1 MPQGLGTMTGM
12 KPSLHSETRNPKSE
26 IRNKSEGRNLKAAV
40 AVALVLGSWFL
51 VPGSFT
57 ADAATRPNII
67 FVLADDLGYGDLGC
81 YGQKL
86 IQTPHLDRMAR
97 EGMRFTQFYAG
108 ATVCAPS
115 RSVLMTG
122 QHHGHTRVRGNA
134 GRTNPIA
141 QSLRPGDATVA
152 KVLKEA
158 GYATALCGKWGLG
171 DEGVAEAGLPTRQ
184 GFDYF
189 FGYLNQHHAHNFY
202 PEFLIRNESRF
213 LLRNVLFRKGESYEE
228 LGAGWAEKAV
238 DYSHDLIVAEA
249 LKWIETNHE
258 RPFFLYLASTIPH
271 ANNEGTRGTGNGQEV
286 PDWGIYKDK
295 DWTPPNKGQA
305 AMITRLDSEM
315 GRLFDLLRRLK
326 IDDRTLVL
334 FSSDNGHH
342 KEGGNDPEFFDAN
355 GPLRGMK
362 RDLYEGGIRVPFIA
376 RWPGKIK
383 AGTVSDHVGYF
394 GDLMATACELAGAP
408 LPPDRDSIS
417 FVPTLLGQADRQAQH
432 DYLYW
437 EFYERGGK
445 QALRLG
451 NWKAVRLGFNATLPI
466 ELYDLSK
473 DIGEE
478 HNLADKEPDVVD
490 RLRQIM
496 SEAHTPSSDW
506 PTPQSQPAAKPGGK
520 AGKKG

>member
-1 MPQGLGTMTGM
+1 MNMRIRGWAGLFTALAAGVCL
-12 KPSLHSETRNPKSE
+12 LHSP
-26 IRNKSEGRNLKAAV
+26 NLD
-40 AVALVLGSWFL
+40 G
-51 VPGSFT
+51 
-57 ADAATRPNII
+57 ADAKPNII

-86 IQTPHLDRMAR
+86 IQTPNIDRMAR

-141 QSLRPGDATVA
+141 QSLRPGDVTVS

-158 GYATALCGKWGLG
+158 GYAMALCGKWGLG
-171 DEGVAEAGLPTRQ
+171 DEGVAEVGMPTRQ
-184 GFDYF
+184 GCDFF
-189 FGYLNQHHAHNFY
+189 FGYLNQHHAHNYY
-202 PEFLIRNESRF
+202 PEYLIRNESRF
-213 LLRNVLFRKGESYEE
+213 LLRNVLHRTGQSYEE
-228 LGAGWAEKAV
+228 LGAGWASKAV
-238 DYSHDLIVAEA
+238 DYSHDIIVNQA
-249 LKWIETNHE
+249 LKWVEANHE
-258 RPFFLYLASTIPH
+258 RPFFLYLAATVPH

-305 AMITRLDSEM
+305 AMITRLDRDM
-315 GRLFDLLRRLK
+315 GRLFALLKKLK
-326 IDDRTLVL
+326 LDENTLVM

-362 RDLYEGGIRVPFIA
+362 RDLYDGGIRVPFIA
-376 RWPGKIK
+376 RWPGRIK
-383 AGTVSDHVGYF
+383 SGTVNDHVGYF
-394 GDLMATACELAGAP
+394 GELAGVP

-417 FVPTLLGQADRQAQH
+417 FLPTLLGQKEQQKH

-437 EFYERGGK
+437 EFYEQGGK
-445 QALRLG
+445 QAVRME
-451 NWKAVRLGFNATLPI
+451 NWKAVRLGFDESLPV

-478 HNLADKEPDVVD
+478 TNLAAMHPEVVQ
-490 RLRQIM
+490 RARTLMR
-496 SEAHTPSSDW
+496 EAHVDSPDW
-506 PTPQSQPAAKPGGK
+506 PVPASKPQTAPPAKAK
-520 AGKKG
+520 GKKKTGKD